1 MGINFVETVPDP
13 SPRGRKKGRLG
24 PKQRKYARYAKE
36 LKKAPGRW
44 ALIESVQGLKRV
56 SYARKLAKQYG
67 LTAVVRISKN
77 HWYRVYVCYQ
87 PTEAI
92 VSD

>member
-1 MGINFVETVPDP
+1 MGINFVDVVPEP
-13 SPRGRKKGRLG
+13 AKRGRKKGRLG

-44 ALIESVQGLKRV
+44 ALVESVQGRGRISHARNLAKKNGLDVVIRV
-56 SYARKLAKQYG
+56 SA
-67 LTAVVRISKN
+67 N

-87 PTEAI
+87 PKEAI
-92 VSD
+92 VSE